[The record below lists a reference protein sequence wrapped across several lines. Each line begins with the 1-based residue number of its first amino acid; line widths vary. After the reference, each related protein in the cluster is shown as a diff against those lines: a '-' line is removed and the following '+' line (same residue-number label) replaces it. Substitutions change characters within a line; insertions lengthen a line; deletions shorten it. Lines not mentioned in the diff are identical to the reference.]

1 MLREQRFGG
10 RSVKAPF
17 DRRGIEKL
25 IGAMT
30 LKEKLGQLTMLSGE
44 LVQTGP
50 ASAPVTSA
58 AIQNGEVGS
67 LLNLVGPDRIRDAQR
82 HAVEGSRLKIPLFFS
97 LDVLHGLRTM
107 FPIPFGESA
116 ALDPA
121 LWEATAR
128 VAAEEC
134 GVEGIDLTFAP
145 MIDIARDPRW
155 GRTLE
160 GPGED
165 PLVGQRLA
173 RAKVRGY
180 QTANLASPM
189 AIAATAKHFAGY
201 GAVQAGR
208 EYASVDMSERLLHE
222 VYLPPFKA
230 AVEAGVACIMPA
242 FIDLNGTPMS
252 INKRLLRGLVRE
264 RWGFDGVMVSD
275 WSSVAELLVHGV
287 ASDPAEAAAL
297 ALNAGVDIDMMGKGA
312 YYDGLPEALDRGLVD
327 MATIDEAVRRVLLLK
342 LRLGL
347 FDDPYRRC
355 GSPEA
360 IAATKAQPARR
371 ALAREA
377 ARKSI
382 VLLTHAEGT
391 LPLKKNLKS
400 IAVVG
405 PFGQIVGGNSEP
417 DAVERISELV
427 DQFKAAFPKAAISA
441 ATGSAVEQP
450 SESGLDAAL
459 RDARQSDVIV
469 LCVGERVDMAGEAS
483 SRAYPGLTQPQQDLA
498 RAMLDTGKPV
508 VVLLFSGRPLI
519 LPDWL
524 VERAKA
530 ILAVWHPGSEGAG
543 AIVDL
548 LSGAH
553 NPSGRL
559 TMSWPADV
567 GQIPIFFAERP
578 TGRPRLEEEHFSSKY
593 LDIPNDPRFA
603 FGHGLSY
610 ASFAMTNPR
619 ATKWTIT
626 AEETTEILV
635 DVRNTGPMAGE
646 HTVFLF
652 IRDLVS
658 SITRPSLELKDFAKV
673 ALAPGKMKTMRFT
686 LSPDQ
691 LSFLGPDLEPTLEP
705 GTFEILVGPSA
716 DLARLQTLKLRV
728 RPASIGTA

>member
-1 MLREQRFGG
+1 M
-10 RSVKAPF
+10 KAPM
-17 DRRGIEKL
+17 DHRGIEQL

-30 LKEKLGQLTMLSGE
+30 LKEKVGQLTMLSGE

-82 HAVEGSRLKIPLFFS
+82 HAVESSRLGIPLFFS

-107 FPIPFGESA
+107 FPIPLGESA
-116 ALDPA
+116 AFDPA

-128 VAAEEC
+128 VAAQEC
-134 GVEGIDLTFAP
+134 AVEGIDLTFAP

-155 GRTLE
+155 GRVLE

-165 PLVGQRLA
+165 PLVGQRVA

-180 QTANLASPM
+180 QTADLAAPT
-189 AIAATAKHFAGY
+189 AIAATAKHFVGY

-208 EYASVDMSERLLHE
+208 EYAAVDMSERLLHE
-222 VYLPPFKA
+222 VYLPPFRA

-252 INKRLLRGLVRE
+252 INLPLLRGLVRE

-287 ASDPAEAAAL
+287 AADPAEAAAL

-312 YYDGLPEALDRGLVD
+312 YVDRLPEALDRGLVT
-327 MATIDEAVRRVLLLK
+327 MAAIDEAVRRVLRLK

-347 FDDPYRRC
+347 FGDPYRRC

-360 IAATKAQPARR
+360 VAAVGAQPARR

-382 VLLTHAEGT
+382 VLLTHAGDT
-391 LPLKKNLKS
+391 LPLGKELTS
-400 IAVVG
+400 IAIAG
-405 PFGQIVGGNSEP
+405 PFGDIVGGDSEP
-417 DAVERISELV
+417 APAERITELV
-427 DQFKAAFPKAAISA
+427 DRIKEAFPKATISFA
-441 ATGSAVEQP
+441 AGSDVERP
-450 SESGLDAAL
+450 HASGLAAAR
-459 RDARQSDVIV
+459 RDAGHGEVV
-469 LCVGERVDMAGEAS
+469 LLCLGERVDMAGEAS
-483 SRAYPGLTQPQQDLA
+483 SRGHPGLPDAQQELA

-524 VERAKA
+524 VARAKA

-543 AIVDL
+543 AIADV

-559 TMSWPADV
+559 SMSWPADV

-578 TGRPRLEEEHFSSKY
+578 TGRPRLENEHFSSKY
-593 LDIPNDPRFA
+593 LDIPNEPRFA

-610 ASFAMTNPR
+610 TSFRLSNPR
-619 ATKWTIT
+619 ATRWTL
-626 AEETTEILV
+626 AAGESTEILV
-635 DVRNTGPMAGE
+635 DVENTGARAGE
-646 HTVFLF
+646 HTLFLF
-652 IRDLVS
+652 IRDVVS
-658 SITRPSLELKDFAKV
+658 SITRPLLELTDFTKL
-673 ALAPGKMKTMRFT
+673 ALAPREMKTVRFT
-686 LSPDQ
+686 LSTDQ
-691 LSFLGPDLEPTLEP
+691 LRFLGRDLEPVLEP
-705 GTFEILVGPSA
+705 GRFEILVGPSA
-716 DLARLQTLKLRV
+716 SPDQLQRLELRV
-728 RPASIGTA
+728 RPGAGETARADP

>member
-1 MLREQRFGG
+1 M
-10 RSVKAPF
+10 KAPW
-17 DRRGIEKL
+17 DRQGIDKL

-30 LKEKLGQLTMLSGE
+30 LKEKVGQLTMLSGE

-50 ASAPVTSA
+50 TSAPVTSA

-67 LLNLVGPDRIRDAQR
+67 LLNLVGPERIRDAQR
-82 HAVEGSRLKIPLFFS
+82 HAVEGSRLGIPLFFS
-97 LDVLHGLRTM
+97 LDVLYGLRTM
-107 FPIPFGESA
+107 FPIPLGESSA
-116 ALDPA
+116 FDPA

-134 GVEGIDLTFAP
+134 AVEGIDLTFAP

-165 PLVGQRLA
+165 PLVGQRVA

-180 QTANLASPM
+180 QTADLAGPT

-201 GAVQAGR
+201 GAVLAGR

-230 AVEAGVACIMPA
+230 AVEAGVACLMPA

-252 INKRLLRGLVRE
+252 IHVPLLRRLVRE
-264 RWGFDGVMVSD
+264 RWGFDGVIVSD
-275 WSSVAELLVHGV
+275 WSSIAELLLHGV
-287 ASDPAEAAAL
+287 AGKPEAAAL
-297 ALNAGVDIDMMGKGA
+297 ALNASVDIDMMGKGA
-312 YYDGLPEALDRGLVD
+312 YVDGIPEALDRGLVT
-327 MATIDEAVRRVLLLK
+327 MATVDEAVRRVLLLK

-360 IAATKAQPARR
+360 VAAVAAQPARR

-382 VLLTHAEGT
+382 VLLTNAEGM
-391 LPLKKNLKS
+391 LPLGKS
-400 IAVVG
+400 LGSLAIIG

-417 DAVERISELV
+417 DATQRVAELV
-427 DQFKAAFPKAAISA
+427 DRCKEAFPEAAIAVA
-441 ATGSAVEQP
+441 AGSEVELPIARGLEAAQQAAQP
-450 SESGLDAAL
+450 
-459 RDARQSDVIV
+459 SDVIV
-469 LCVGERVDMAGEAS
+469 LCLGERVDMAGEAS
-483 SRAYPGLTQPQQDLA
+483 SRAHPGIPQAQEELA
-498 RAMLDTGKPV
+498 RAMLDIGKPV

-524 VERAKA
+524 MAGAKA

-543 AIVDL
+543 AIADV

-559 TMSWPADV
+559 SMSWPADI

-578 TGRPRLEEEHFSSKY
+578 TGRPRLENEHFSSKY

-610 ASFAMTNPR
+610 TGFLLTNPR
-619 ATKWTIT
+619 ATKWTL
-626 AEETTEILV
+626 APGEATEILI
-635 DVRNTGPMAGE
+635 DVRNTGTMAGE
-646 HTVFLF
+646 HTLF
-652 IRDLVS
+652 QFIHDVAS
-658 SITRPSLELKDFAKV
+658 SITRPGLELVDFTKV
-673 ALAPGKMKTMRFT
+673 ALAAGEMKTVRFP
-686 LSPDQ
+686 LSTDQ
-691 LSFLGPDLEPTLEP
+691 LRFLGPDLEPVLEP
-705 GTFEILVGPSA
+705 GVFQVFVGPGA
-716 DLARLQTLKLRV
+716 DPTQLQMLELKV
-728 RPASIGTA
+728 SPAAGVA

>member
-1 MLREQRFGG
+1 M
-10 RSVKAPF
+10 KAPV
-17 DRRGIEKL
+17 DRQELEKL
-25 IGAMT
+25 IGQMT
-30 LKEKLGQLTMLSGE
+30 LKEKVGQLTMLSGE

-50 ASAPVTSA
+50 ASAPVTSD

-82 HAVEGSRLKIPLFFS
+82 HAVEGSRLGIPLFFS
-97 LDVLHGLRTM
+97 LDVLYGLRTM

-116 ALDPA
+116 AFDPA

-134 GVEGIDLTFAP
+134 AVEGIDLTFAP
-145 MIDIARDPRW
+145 MLDIARDPRW

-165 PLVGQRLA
+165 PLVGQRVA

-180 QTANLASPM
+180 QTADLASAA

-252 INKRLLRGLVRE
+252 IHVPLLRRLARE
-264 RWGFDGVMVSD
+264 SWGFDGVMVSD
-275 WSSVAELLVHGV
+275 WGSVAELLVHGV
-287 ASDPAEAAAL
+287 AADPAEAAAL

-312 YYDGLPEALDRGLVD
+312 YYDGLPEALDRGLVT
-327 MATIDEAVRRVLLLK
+327 MATIDEAVRRVLQLK

-347 FDDPYRRC
+347 FADPYRRC

-382 VLLTHAEGT
+382 VLLTHVEGT
-391 LPLKKNLKS
+391 LPLKEGLKS
-400 IAVVG
+400 IAIVG
-405 PFGQIVGGNSEP
+405 PFGDIVGGNSEP
-417 DAVERISELV
+417 DADERIAELV
-427 DQFKAAFPKAAISA
+427 DCFKTAFPKATISA
-441 ATGSAVEQP
+441 AAGSRVEEP
-450 SESGLDAAL
+450 SESSLEAAR
-459 RDARQSDVIV
+459 RDAEQSDAVV
-469 LCVGERVDMAGEAS
+469 LCLGERVDMAGEAS
-483 SRAYPGLTQPQQDLA
+483 SRGFPGLPRAQHELA

-508 VVLLFSGRPLI
+508 VVLLLSGRPLI

-524 VERAKA
+524 AERAKA
-530 ILAVWHPGSEGAG
+530 ILAVWHPGSEGAA
-543 AIVDL
+543 AIVDV
-548 LSGAH
+548 LSGAY

-559 TMSWPADV
+559 SMSWPADV

-578 TGRPRLEEEHFSSKY
+578 TGRPRLENEHFSSKY
-593 LDIPNDPRFA
+593 LDIPNEPRFV
-603 FGHGLSY
+603 FGHGLCY
-610 ASFAMTNPR
+610 ADFQMSNPR

-626 AEETTEILV
+626 AREATEILV
-635 DVRNTGPMAGE
+635 DVANAGTLAGE

-652 IRDLVS
+652 IRDVVS
-658 SITRPSLELKDFAKV
+658 SITRPSLELKDFTKV
-673 ALAPGKMKTMRFT
+673 ALAPGEMKTVRFT
-686 LSPDQ
+686 LSADQ
-691 LSFLGPDLEPTLEP
+691 LRFLGPDLEPLLEP
-705 GTFEILVGPSA
+705 GSFNVFVGPSA
-716 DLARLQTLKLRV
+716 DPARLQKLELRV
-728 RPASIGTA
+728 RPSSNGAAPAIV